1 MWKYRTIE
9 KSLFYFKRFSN
20 LVYFNGERLY
30 CREELINWNIE
41 LWKESAAFIICEWNR
56 KWYLFLTTGIFEQV
70 TASYLIL
77 GVWDVQRCTFP
88 LKNKKSKISITMT
101 CHCCTVDRA
110 RKEKLINN
118 IVKTLYIFGIVIRA
132 SCQLLAKNSPY
143 GTVIIQGT
151 VYQSNKIKFSHWPY
165 MNSYRFF

>member
-1 MWKYRTIE
+1 
-9 KSLFYFKRFSN
+9 
-20 LVYFNGERLY
+20 
-30 CREELINWNIE
+30 
-41 LWKESAAFIICEWNR
+41 
-56 KWYLFLTTGIFEQV
+56 
-70 TASYLIL
+70 
-77 GVWDVQRCTFP
+77 
-88 LKNKKSKISITMT
+88 MT

-151 VYQSNKIKFSHWPY
+151 VYQSNKTKFLIGHI
-165 MNSYRFF
+165 